1 MNRYSVICNFIAQNP
16 TNWEEIMTNDLF
28 IKVKKEENLAI
39 FNYGIGCDF
48 SNPIVQ
54 EARGIIIDLDTLE
67 VACWPFHK
75 FGNHTESYADTI
87 DWSSA
92 RVLEKIDGSIIKLWF
107 DKGANKWQFSTNSTI
122 RAEQAPLSAFSGM
135 CFYDV
140 ISRTQNFG
148 SIPFD
153 TLDKDTTYIFEL
165 VSPETEIVIKYP
177 TPMLYHIGTRNNI
190 TGAESEVDIGMPK
203 PRSFALSSL
212 NDCIKASIE
221 LNQGDVVDSEGFVV
235 VDKDYHRVKVKSPEY
250 FALHR
255 LKTMD
260 TVSKKDAIEMILAK
274 SDDIDKIC
282 SANEALIPLFKFYE
296 FKLAE
301 LKLQADKIGVL
312 ARSLLREYDGDRGA
326 VARVITKHPLSTFGF
341 LALDRNASGGELLLA
356 SDVNRIA
363 RLIPDYV
370 EDDIYSI
377 FLDKDKR

>member
-1 MNRYSVICNFIAQNP
+1 MNRYSIICNFIAQNP
-16 TNWEEIMTNDLF
+16 SNWEEIMTNDLF

-48 SNPIVQ
+48 SNPVVQ

-67 VACWPFHK
+67 VACWPFRK

-107 DKGANKWQFSTNSTI
+107 DKRANKWQFSTNSTI

-177 TPMLYHIGTRNNI
+177 VPMLYHIGTRSNI

-260 TVSKKDAIEMILAK
+260 TVSKRDAIEMILAK

-341 LALDRNASGGELLLA
+341 LALDKNASGGELLLE

>member
-1 MNRYSVICNFIAQNP
+1 MNRYSIICNFIAQNP
-16 TNWEEIMTNDLF
+16 SNWEEIMTNDLF

-39 FNYGIGCDF
+39 FNYGIGCNF

-67 VACWPFHK
+67 VACWPFRK

-107 DKGANKWQFSTNSTI
+107 DKRANKWQFSTNSTI

-177 TPMLYHIGTRNNI
+177 MPMLYHIGTRSNI

-274 SDDIDKIC
+274 SDDLDKIC

-341 LALDRNASGGELLLA
+341 LALDKNASGGELLLA

>member
-1 MNRYSVICNFIAQNP
+1 MNRYSIICNFIAQNP
-16 TNWEEIMTNDLF
+16 SNWEEIMTNDLF
-28 IKVKKEENLAI
+28 IKVKKEESLAI

-48 SNPIVQ
+48 SNPVVQ

-67 VACWPFHK
+67 VACWPFRK

-107 DKGANKWQFSTNSTI
+107 DKRASKWQFSTNSTI

-177 TPMLYHIGTRNNI
+177 TPMLYHIGTRSNI

-260 TVSKKDAIEMILAK
+260 TVSKRDAIEMILAK

-326 VARVITKHPLSTFGF
+326 VARVITKHPLSSFGF
-341 LALDRNASGGELLLA
+341 LALDKNASGGELLLA

-370 EDDIYSI
+370 EDDICSI